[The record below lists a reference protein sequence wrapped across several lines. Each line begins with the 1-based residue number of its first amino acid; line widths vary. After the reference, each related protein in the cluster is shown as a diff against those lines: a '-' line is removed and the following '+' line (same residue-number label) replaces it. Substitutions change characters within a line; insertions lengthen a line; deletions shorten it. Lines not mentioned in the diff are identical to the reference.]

1 MSVASIALP
10 RILRIGGGASKQLP
24 EVLASLGL
32 SRPLIVT
39 DAYLVSSGRVTD
51 LESGLAAAGIA
62 ARVFAETV
70 PDPTVASVDAGI
82 AFLKEGEHDCVVGF
96 GGGSPLDSA
105 KAIALLGHHGGAM
118 ADY

>member
-62 ARVFAETV
+62 ANNPRV
-70 PDPTVASVDAGI
+70 PDAEEMAALYAQVWAS
-82 AFLKEGEHDCVVGF
+82 
-96 GGGSPLDSA
+96 
-105 KAIALLGHHGGAM
+105 
-118 ADY
+118 